1 MAITPASILII
12 DDDDNL
18 RNTLALILQKAGYS
32 VTTVENADGALHIL
46 KAGAFDLAFLDLKM
60 PGMDGSTLLEELQ
73 QKYTDMPVC
82 ILTAHASL
90 DTSIHA
96 VRHGARD
103 YMLKPMNPDDV
114 LARVDELL
122 NRKEHPRR
130 KREIV
135 SQLQSLLAELGDIK
149 RPESDSKDMVAGFLQ
164 NDSMRFLRRGQFV
177 LDLQTRRVTFID
189 HVYELTPSTFEYLAT
204 LIRHAP
210 NPVSYET
217 LVMEVQGYHLSQTEA
232 SDMARWR
239 IHELRKAIEPDLE
252 NPKYVIT
259 VRGFGYQVVI

>member
-1 MAITPASILII
+1 MTITPASILII

-32 VTTVENADGALHIL
+32 VTTAENAEIALHIL
-46 KAGAFDLAFLDLKM
+46 EAGFFDLAFLDLKM

-103 YMLKPMNPDDV
+103 YMLKPMNPDAI
-114 LARVDELL
+114 LARVEELF

-130 KREIV
+130 RREIV
-135 SQLQSLLAELGDIK
+135 NQLQTLLTELGDIK
-149 RPESDSKDMVAGFLQ
+149 QPDSDPEDMLAGFLH
-164 NDSMRFLRRGQFV
+164 NDTIRFLRRGQFV

-189 HVYELTPSTFEYLAT
+189 QVYELTPSTFEYLAA

-210 NPVSYET
+210 DPVSYET
-217 LVMEVQGYHLSQTEA
+217 LVMEAQGYHINQKEA

-239 IHELRKAIEPDLE
+239 IHELRKAIEPDPE
-252 NPKYVIT
+252 NPKHVVT